1 MKIANKIKQMVF
13 TLFLLVWLTGCDKNI
28 VDFGYDGAI
37 SGKLKDQAGNIVSG
51 DITSTGL
58 IVKALGEGDNVTMD
72 MRVQGDGSFQNT
84 KLYPKKFKIWISGP
98 VTMTA
103 DTLRVDFSSDKNIQ
117 YDFVVVPFLTVKLPV
132 ISGSPAATQVTVSYE
147 ITGNNG
153 KVPNLREVYCST
165 VPFPNTSTGSGPY
178 FQTNKAV
185 VNADSGNATVTGLTS
200 KTKYFLRVG
209 ARATGTT
216 AFNYSEQIVF
226 TTP

>member
-1 MKIANKIKQMVF
+1 MKIANKIKQIVF
-13 TLFLLVWLTGCDKNI
+13 ALFLLVWLTGCDKDI
-28 VDFGYDGAI
+28 VDFGFDGAI
-37 SGKLKDQAGNIVSG
+37 SGKLKDQAGNIVPG

-58 IVKALGEGDNVTMD
+58 IVKALGEGDNVAMD

-84 KLYPKKFKIWISGP
+84 KLFPKKFKIWISGP

-103 DTLRVDFSSDKNIQ
+103 DTLRVDFSSDKNVQ

-132 ISGSPAATQVTVSYE
+132 ISGAPASTQVTVSYE
-147 ITGNNG
+147 VIGNNG

-165 VPFPNTSTGSGPY
+165 IPYPNASTGSSPL
-178 FQTNKAV
+178 FHTVKTV
-185 VNADSGNATVTGLTS
+185 VTANSGNATVTGLTA
-200 KTKYFLRVG
+200 KTKYYLRVG